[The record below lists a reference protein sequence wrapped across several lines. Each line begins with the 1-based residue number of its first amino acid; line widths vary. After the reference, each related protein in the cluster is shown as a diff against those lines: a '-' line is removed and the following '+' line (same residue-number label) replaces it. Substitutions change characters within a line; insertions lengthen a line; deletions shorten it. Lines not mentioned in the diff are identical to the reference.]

1 MYFKDTSTEEEGF
14 IIEKLKPK
22 IYYNFDFQ
30 SSIRNL

>member
-1 MYFKDTSTEEEGF
+1 MYFKDTSTEEGF

-22 IYYNFDFQ
+22 IYYNFDFK